1 MVEPGEVLDFW
12 LDEIGEEGWYKGGNE
27 IDAACTARFGA
38 AWDEAREGGYRD
50 WLSRPRGALAYMILT
65 DQFPRNIH
73 RGTALAFATDELA
86 LSGALIALD
95 RGHDLRVEGLA
106 RQFFY
111 MPFEHSESCQAQSL
125 AVSLFLTRMP
135 GDGQAVKLLHARAHR
150 EVIRRFGR
158 FPFRNTALGRQSSP
172 AETRFL
178 EQEGG
183 YGGLVERLSA

>member
-1 MVEPGEVLDFW
+1 MVTSRDVLNFW
-12 LDEIGEEGWYKGGNE
+12 FEQVGEEGWYKGGDE
-27 IDAACTARFGA
+27 LDALCRDRFGK
-38 AWDEAREGGYRD
+38 AWALARSGGYRE
-50 WLSRPRGALAYMILT
+50 WLSRPKGALAYLILT
-65 DQFPRNIH
+65 DQLPRNIH
-73 RGTALAFATDELA
+73 RGRAEAFATDHLA
-86 LSGALIALD
+86 LSGAYVALSL
-95 RGHDLRVEGLA
+95 GHDLKVEGLA

-111 MPFEHSESCQAQSL
+111 MPFEHSENRQAQSL